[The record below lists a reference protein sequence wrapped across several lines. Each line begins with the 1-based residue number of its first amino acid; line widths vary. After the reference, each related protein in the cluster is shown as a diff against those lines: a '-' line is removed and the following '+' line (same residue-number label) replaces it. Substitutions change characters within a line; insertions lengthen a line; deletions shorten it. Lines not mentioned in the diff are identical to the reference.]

1 MSRTLPCQLVSQAGT
16 LTQYGHGMRR
26 VIFDEEH
33 DMFRDSV
40 RAFVEK
46 EIVPNHEK
54 WEHDGKVDKGMFR
67 KAGSLGFLGMA
78 APESYGGGG
87 VEDFRYNSI
96 INEEIQRAAVVGS
109 GMCITLHNDV
119 CLPYFLNYCNEE
131 QADRWMPGLVNG
143 DLMSAIAMTEP
154 AMGSDLASM
163 GTTAIRDGAGYVV
176 NGSKT
181 FITNGIN
188 SDLVITAVKTDP
200 SEKHKGISLVV
211 LEEGM
216 EGFKRGRN
224 LDKLGMKSQD
234 TAELFFDDVF
244 VPEENVLGG
253 EGAGF
258 LSLVNNL
265 PQERLSIAITGTA
278 SAQAAFDWTVEYV
291 TDREAFGQ
299 KISSFQN
306 TRFELAEMK
315 TELDMAWV
323 FIDRQIEALNVGE
336 LTAEDAAE
344 AKWWCTEMQLRTIT
358 RCLQL
363 FGGYGFMNEYPIA
376 RAYADARVQTIYGGT
391 TEIMKEIIGRQIV
404 GR

>member
-1 MSRTLPCQLVSQAGT
+1 
-16 LTQYGHGMRR
+16 MRR
-26 VIFDEEH
+26 TIFDEEH
-33 DMFRDSV
+33 DMFRESV
-40 RAFVEK
+40 RSFIDK
-46 EIVPNHEK
+46 EIAPNHEK
-54 WEHDGKVDKGMFR
+54 WEQNGKVDKEMFQ
-67 KAGSLGFLGMA
+67 KAGSNGFLGMA
-78 APESYGGGG
+78 IPEEYGGGG

-96 INEEIQRAAVVGS
+96 INEEVQLAGVVGS

-119 CLPYFLNYCNEE
+119 CLPYFINYCNEE
-131 QADRWMPGLVNG
+131 QAERWMPGLANG
-143 DLMSAIAMTEP
+143 NLMSAIAMTEP
-154 AMGSDLASM
+154 AIGSDLASM
-163 GTTAIRDGAGYVV
+163 GTSARPEGNGYVV

-188 SDLVITAVKTDP
+188 SDLIITAVKTDP
-200 SEKHKGISLVV
+200 SEKHKGMSLLVV
-211 LEEGM
+211 EDGM
-216 EGFKRGRN
+216 EGFERGRN

-234 TAELFFDDVF
+234 TAELFFNDLYI
-244 VPEENVLGG
+244 PEENVLGG
-253 EGAGF
+253 EGSGF
-258 LSLVNNL
+258 LNLVNNL

-278 SAQAAFDWTVEYV
+278 SAQAAFNWTVDYV
-291 TDREAFGQ
+291 TEREAFGQ
-299 KISSFQN
+299 KISAFQN

-315 TELDMAWV
+315 TELDLAWV
-323 FIDRQIEALNVGE
+323 FIDRQIQALNDGE

-391 TEIMKEIIGRQIV
+391 TEIMKEIIGRQIT